1 VHVWISA
8 SILVRSRNFPSGT
21 SRKRPAKD
29 VFSQPLAVAASQ
41 YGFLV
46 FELALD
52 DITSTS
58 ATVSA
63 NSLNIPD
70 SAIVEIVR
78 MFAEVRFLDVPR

>member
-1 VHVWISA
+1 MHVWIEA
-8 SILVRSRNFPSGT
+8 SILVRSRNFSSGT

-29 VFSQPLAVAASQ
+29 VFSHPLAASQ
-41 YGFLV
+41 YDFLV

-63 NSLNIPD
+63 NSLDIPD

-78 MFAEVRFLDVPR
+78 MLGYCGGAFSRCT